1 MNESDSQ
8 TRVKILDNEKR
19 KYTQKMPASLCNT
32 KGCVIFSP
40 SDDENGFR
48 SVWIISCWRVI
59 VTSEHPFPVHP
70 VDNRCRALTRKM
82 RSNMRLDSQ
91 LIATA
96 DRNDDLAQ

>member
-70 VDNRCRALTRKM
+70 ADNRCRALTRKM